1 MSLTLLDPESPVF
14 PNPNQAAT
22 DPDGLL
28 AVGGNLQPDT
38 LLSAYNQGIFPWYN
52 QNDPI
57 MWWSPSE
64 RCVIRPQHLHISRSL
79 QKHIAKGQFTMT
91 LDRDFPQ
98 VIRACANRENGDE
111 TWITSEMIEAYEHL
125 HQLGHAHSLEVW
137 EGDSLIGGIYGLAI
151 GHVFCGESMFS
162 RGTNGSKI
170 ALVYLCQHMIKKGFE
185 LLDCQ
190 LVNQHL
196 LTMGAES
203 IPRKSFLSILNN
215 NRDHRVSWH

>member
-137 EGDSLIGGIYGLAI
+137 EGDRLIGGIYGLTI
-151 GHVFCGESMFS
+151 GHIFCGESMFS

-170 ALVYLCQHMIKKGFE
+170 ALVYLCKHMIKKGFE

-203 IPRKSFLSILNN
+203 IPRRSFLSILNN
-215 NRDHRVSWH
+215 NRDHRASWH

>member
-1 MSLTLLDPESPVF
+1 MSLTLLDPDSPVF

-28 AVGGNLQPDT
+28 AVGGNLQPET

-79 QKHIAKGQFTMT
+79 QNHIAKGQFTTT
-91 LDRDFPQ
+91 LDKDFHQ
-98 VIRACANRENGDE
+98 IIRACANRENGDE

-215 NRDHRVSWH
+215 NQGHRVSWH

>member
-1 MSLTLLDPESPVF
+1 MSLTLLDPDSPVF

-28 AVGGNLQPDT
+28 AVGGNLQPET

-57 MWWSPSE
+57 MWWSPSK

-215 NRDHRVSWH
+215 NQDHRVSWH

>member
-79 QKHIAKGQFTMT
+79 QKHIARGHFTMT

-137 EGDSLIGGIYGLAI
+137 EGCLLYTSPSPRD
-151 GHVFCGESMFS
+151 MRRS
-162 RGTNGSKI
+162 RMPSS
-170 ALVYLCQHMIKKGFE
+170 A
-185 LLDCQ
+185 
-190 LVNQHL
+190 
-196 LTMGAES
+196 
-203 IPRKSFLSILNN
+203 
-215 NRDHRVSWH
+215 

>member
-1 MSLTLLDPESPVF
+1 MSLTLLDPDSPVF

-28 AVGGNLQPDT
+28 AVGGNLQPET

-79 QKHIAKGQFTMT
+79 QKHIAKGQFTTT
-91 LDRDFPQ
+91 LDKDFPQ
-98 VIRACANRENGDE
+98 IIRACANRENGDE

-170 ALVYLCQHMIKKGFE
+170 ALVYLCKHMIKKGFE

-203 IPRKSFLSILNN
+203 IPRRSFLSILNN
-215 NRDHRVSWH
+215 NRDHRASWH

>member
-1 MSLTLLDPESPVF
+1 MSLTLLDPDSPVF

-215 NRDHRVSWH
+215 NRDLRVSWH

>member
-1 MSLTLLDPESPVF
+1 MSLTLLDPDSPVF
-14 PNPNQAAT
+14 PNPDQAAT

-28 AVGGNLQPDT
+28 AVGGNLRPET

-79 QKHIAKGQFTMT
+79 QKHIARAQFTTT

-151 GHVFCGESMFS
+151 GHIFCGESMFS

-215 NRDHRVSWH
+215 NRDHSVSWH

>member
-79 QKHIAKGQFTMT
+79 QKHIARAQFTTT

-151 GHVFCGESMFS
+151 GHIFCGESMFS

-215 NRDHRVSWH
+215 NRDHSVSWH

>member
-1 MSLTLLDPESPVF
+1 MSLTLLDPDSPVF
-14 PNPNQAAT
+14 PNPDQAAT

-28 AVGGNLQPDT
+28 AVGGNLQPET

-215 NRDHRVSWH
+215 NRDHKVSWH